1 MGECESMRFDAG
13 CTTYFIP
20 LGQSVYGRQLMPG
33 PQPMPETA
41 PDLPAAQPHRALY
54 RRFRAQRFG
63 ELVGQDPIVT
73 TLRNAV
79 GGDRIAHAYLFVGP
93 RGTGKTSTARIL
105 AKAINCT
112 DLGADGEPC
121 DACAACVSIRDG
133 RALDVIEIDA
143 ASHGAVEDAR
153 DLVMRALTAPSEL
166 RRRVYIIDEVHMLS
180 THAFNAL
187 LKLIEEP
194 PDHVV
199 FILATTDTHK
209 VPATVISRTQRH
221 DFRRLGEAAI
231 AGKLA
236 RIVSAEGTEADEA
249 ALSLIARLA
258 DGGMR
263 DAESILDQV
272 LSFADARL
280 TEVDVREA
288 VGLADDEAISTLLDA
303 YAAGDAPAALD
314 AISAMADAGRDLAQV
329 ASQAEGEAR
338 RRLLAS
344 ARDPQAAGR
353 LAAILRTVAEAAG
366 GGAREGRSRLLLE
379 LLAVEAATEGSRQ
392 PAPRPAPRPAASAPA
407 PPSRRADEPAP
418 AAPPPPTRAADPE
431 PAATEDPVPVSAVE
445 AAPVEAPQP
454 VSSGVGDVADLRA
467 HWAEVVER
475 ANPVIKPLLREC
487 RPIARDGA
495 RLTLAFP
502 EGRDF
507 MRSRIAQRSS
517 AIESLLT
524 DMFGGTFAIECVATN
539 LELEPL
545 TVAQAVGDP
554 TEDPEARALLE
565 GVLKITG
572 GELVDAPE
580 VR

>member
-1 MGECESMRFDAG
+1 M
-13 CTTYFIP
+13 
-20 LGQSVYGRQLMPG
+20 
-33 PQPMPETA
+33 
-41 PDLPAAQPHRALY
+41 PAAIQTPTAADGEPLAPHRALY
-54 RRFRAQRFG
+54 RKFRAQRFA
-63 ELVGQDPIVT
+63 ELIGQDPIVT
-73 TLRNAV
+73 TLRRAV
-79 GGDRIAHAYLFVGP
+79 TGDRLAHAYLFVGP

-112 DLGADGEPC
+112 AIGDDGEPC

-143 ASHGAVEDAR
+143 ASHGNVEDAR

-187 LKLIEEP
+187 LKVIEEP

-209 VPATVISRTQRH
+209 VPPTIISRTQRH
-221 DFRRLGEAAI
+221 DFRRIREGTI
-231 AGKLA
+231 VGKLA
-236 RIVSAEGTEADEA
+236 RIVTAEGAQADDEA
-249 ALSLIARLA
+249 LALIARLA

-263 DAESILDQV
+263 DAESLLDQV
-272 LSFADARL
+272 LAFAPERMTVA
-280 TEVDVREA
+280 DVREA
-288 VGLADDEAISTLLDA
+288 VGLADDDAISGLIDA
-303 YAAGDAPAALD
+303 YVAADAPAALD
-314 AISAMADAGRDLAQV
+314 RVASLADAGRDIAQV
-329 ASQAEGEAR
+329 AAQAEAEAR

-344 ARDPQAAGR
+344 AADPVAAGR
-353 LAAILRTVAEAAG
+353 LAGILRTVAEAAG
-366 GGAREGRSRLLLE
+366 IGAREGRARLLLE
-379 LLAVEAATEGSRQ
+379 LLAVETAAPAARVASAPHAEPAVASVAPAQRPPAPAPK
-392 PAPRPAPRPAASAPA
+392 PAPRVEPPAPKASTPVAATTEQPSAVAASGGDAGVESLR
-407 PPSRRADEPAP
+407 SR
-418 AAPPPPTRAADPE
+418 
-431 PAATEDPVPVSAVE
+431 
-445 AAPVEAPQP
+445 
-454 VSSGVGDVADLRA
+454 
-467 HWAEVVER
+467 WAEVVER
-475 ANPVIKPLLREC
+475 ASPVIKPLLKEC

-507 MRSRIAQRSS
+507 MRSRIAQRSG
-517 AIESLLT
+517 AIEALLG
-524 DMFGGTFAIECVATN
+524 DMFGGSFAIECVASN

-545 TVAQAVGDP
+545 TVEQAVGNPDD
-554 TEDPEARALLE
+554 DPEARALLD

>member
-1 MGECESMRFDAG
+1 MAQ
-13 CTTYFIP
+13 P
-20 LGQSVYGRQLMPG
+20 QS
-33 PQPMPETA
+33 MPEPAPTEPTA
-41 PDLPAAQPHRALY
+41 HSQRALY

-73 TLRNAV
+73 TLRKAIAT
-79 GGDRIAHAYLFVGP
+79 DRIAHAYLFVGP

-105 AKAINCT
+105 AKAINCL
-112 DLGADGEPC
+112 DRGGDGEPC
-121 DACAACVSIRDG
+121 DACASCVSIRDG

-221 DFRRLGEAAI
+221 DFRRI
-231 AGKLA
+231 ADAVISAKLS
-236 RIVSAEGTEADEA
+236 RIVDAEGAEADDA
-249 ALSLIARLA
+249 ALALIARLA
-258 DGGMR
+258 EGGMR

-280 TEVDVREA
+280 TEADVREA
-288 VGLADDEAISTLLDA
+288 VGLAEDEAIGTLIDA
-303 YAAGDAPAALD
+303 YVGGDVPAALD
-314 AISAMADAGRDLAQV
+314 AIAAMADAGRDLAQV
-329 ASQAEGEAR
+329 AVQAEGEAR
-338 RRLLAS
+338 RRLLVS
-344 ARDPQAAGR
+344 AREPAVAGR
-353 LAAILRTVAEAAG
+353 LAAVLRGVAEAAG
-366 GGAREGRSRLLLE
+366 PGAREGRSRLMLE
-379 LLAVEAATEGSRQ
+379 LLAVEAMAAPVAIAAPVAVAATAPPPVRAAASAPPPAEPVRPTARP
-392 PAPRPAPRPAASAPA
+392 PAPRP
-407 PPSRRADEPAP
+407 EPE
-418 AAPPPPTRAADPE
+418 PTRAAAAGVE
-431 PAATEDPVPVSAVE
+431 PIAI
-445 AAPVEAPQP
+445 
-454 VSSGVGDVADLRA
+454 GNGDVADLRS
-467 HWAEVVER
+467 HWAELVER
-475 ANPVIKPLLREC
+475 ATPVLKPLLREC

-507 MRSRIAQRSS
+507 MRSRISQRAA
-517 AIESLLT
+517 AIEALLT
-524 DMFGGTFAIECVATN
+524 DMFGGSFAIECVATN

-545 TVAQAVGDP
+545 TVEQAVGSPSD
-554 TEDPEARALLE
+554 DPEAQALLE

>member
-1 MGECESMRFDAG
+1 
-13 CTTYFIP
+13 
-20 LGQSVYGRQLMPG
+20 MP
-33 PQPMPETA
+33 PAQPMPTV
-41 PDLPAAQPHRALY
+41 PDDVPTTHNRALY

-63 ELVGQDPIVT
+63 EVVGQDPIVT
-73 TLRNAV
+73 TLRRAV
-79 GGDRIAHAYLFVGP
+79 TGDRLAHAYLFVGP

-112 DLGADGEPC
+112 ALGADGEPC
-121 DACAACVSIRDG
+121 DACSACVSIREG

-143 ASHGAVEDAR
+143 ASHGLVEDAR

-166 RRRVYIIDEVHMLS
+166 RKRIYIIDEVHMLS

-209 VPATVISRTQRH
+209 VPATIISRTQRH
-221 DFRRLGEAAI
+221 DFRRMADAI
-231 AGKLA
+231 IVGKLT
-236 RIVSAEGTEADEA
+236 RIIASEGAEADED
-249 ALSLIARLA
+249 ALALIARLA

-263 DAESILDQV
+263 DAESLLDQV
-272 LSFADARL
+272 LSFASGRL
-280 TEVDVREA
+280 TAADVREA
-288 VGLADDEAISTLLDA
+288 VGLADDSAIGALVDA
-303 YAAGDAPAALD
+303 YLAADAPAALGRV
-314 AISAMADAGRDLAQV
+314 AELADAGRDMAQV
-329 ASQAEGEAR
+329 AAQAEEEAR

-344 ARDPQAAGR
+344 AADPNAARR
-353 LAAILRTVAEAAG
+353 LAVILRTLAEAAG
-366 GGAREGRSRLLLE
+366 VGAREGRARLWLE
-379 LLAVEAATEGSRQ
+379 LLSVEQGGATSPPRPEAVAVPSVA
-392 PAPRPAPRPAASAPA
+392 PAPASAPA
-407 PPSRRADEPAP
+407 EPRRAPTPA
-418 AAPPPPTRAADPE
+418 ARAEAPPPAAAV
-431 PAATEDPVPVSAVE
+431 PATLT
-445 AAPVEAPQP
+445 
-454 VSSGVGDVADLRA
+454 GNGDVAELRA
-467 HWAEVVER
+467 QWAQVVDR
-475 ANPVIKPLLREC
+475 ASPVLKPLLREC

-507 MRSRIAQRSS
+507 IRSRIAQRAG

-524 DMFGGTFAIECVATN
+524 DMFGGAFAIECVASN

-545 TVAQAVGDP
+545 TVEQAIAGD
-554 TEDPEARALLE
+554 TDDPDARALLE

>member
-1 MGECESMRFDAG
+1 MAAA
-13 CTTYFIP
+13 P
-20 LGQSVYGRQLMPG
+20 
-33 PQPMPETA
+33 PMPTDDA
-41 PDLPAAQPHRALY
+41 TPHRALY
-54 RRFRAQRFG
+54 RKFRAQRFG
-63 ELVGQDPIVT
+63 ELIGQDPIVT
-73 TLRNAV
+73 TLRRAV
-79 GGDRIAHAYLFVGP
+79 SGDRIAHAYLFVGP

-121 DACAACVSIRDG
+121 DACPSCVAIRDG
-133 RALDVIEIDA
+133 RAMDVIEIDA

-153 DLVMRALTAPSEL
+153 DLVMRALTAPSEM

-209 VPATVISRTQRH
+209 VPATIISRTQRH
-221 DFRRLGEAAI
+221 DFRRLPATTI
-231 AGKLA
+231 VGKLA
-236 RIVSAEGTEADEA
+236 RICAAEGADADPE

-263 DAESILDQV
+263 DAESLLDQC
-272 LSFADARL
+272 LAFADGRL
-280 TEVDVREA
+280 TVNDVRAA
-288 VGLADDEAISTLLDA
+288 VGLADDADVAALVDA
-303 YAAGDAPAALD
+303 YAAGDTAAALD
-314 AISAMADAGRDLAQV
+314 RVAALADAGRDLAQV
-329 ASQAEGEAR
+329 AAQAEQEAR
-338 RRLLAS
+338 ARLLAS
-344 ARDPQAAGR
+344 AADPVAAR
-353 LAAILRTVAEAAG
+353 SLATILRALGEAAG
-366 GGAREGRSRLLLE
+366 AGSREGRTRLELE
-379 LLAVEAATEGSRQ
+379 LLAVDAAHPGVPISV
-392 PAPRPAPRPAASAPA
+392 AAPA
-407 PPSRRADEPAP
+407 PAPAPAAVTRRAAPPRDSRPEPTPQPGPAPERSRP
-418 AAPPPPTRAADPE
+418 AAPPP
-431 PAATEDPVPVSAVE
+431 ATP
-445 AAPVEAPQP
+445 APVAAMGD
-454 VSSGVGDVADLRA
+454 GVDGLRA
-467 HWAEVVER
+467 RWAEVVER
-475 ANPVIKPLLREC
+475 ASPVIKPLLKEC

-507 MRSRIAQRSS
+507 MRSRISQR
-517 AIESLLT
+517 AGQIEGLLT
-524 DMFGGTFAIECVATN
+524 DMFGGSFAIECVASN

-545 TVAQAVGDP
+545 TVEQAIGSPDD
-554 TEDPEARALLE
+554 DPEARALIE

>member
-1 MGECESMRFDAG
+1 MSAGE
-13 CTTYFIP
+13 
-20 LGQSVYGRQLMPG
+20 SVYGSPLMPAAV
-33 PQPMPETA
+33 QMPTA
-41 PDLPAAQPHRALY
+41 ADGEALAPHRALY
-54 RRFRAQRFG
+54 RKFRAQRFV
-63 ELVGQDPIVT
+63 ELIGQDPIVT
-73 TLRNAV
+73 TLRHAV
-79 GGDRIAHAYLFVGP
+79 TGDRLAHAYLFVGP

-112 DLGADGEPC
+112 AIGEDGEPC
-121 DACAACVSIRDG
+121 DACAACVAIRDG

-143 ASHGAVEDAR
+143 ASHGNVEDAR

-209 VPATVISRTQRH
+209 VPPTIISRTQRH
-221 DFRRLGEAAI
+221 DFRRIGEETI
-231 AGKLA
+231 VGKLA
-236 RIVSAEGTEADEA
+236 RIMAAEGAEADEE
-249 ALSLIARLA
+249 ALALIARLA

-263 DAESILDQV
+263 DAESLLDQV
-272 LSFADARL
+272 LAFAPERL
-280 TEVDVREA
+280 TVADVREA
-288 VGLADDEAISTLLDA
+288 VGLADDRAISRLIDA
-303 YAAGDAPAALD
+303 YVAADAPAALD
-314 AISAMADAGRDLAQV
+314 QVARLADAGRDIAQV
-329 ASQAEGEAR
+329 AAQAEAEAR

-344 ARDPQAAGR
+344 AADPVAAGR
-353 LAAILRTVAEAAG
+353 LATILRAVAEAAG
-366 GGAREGRSRLLLE
+366 IGAREGRARLILE
-379 LLAVEAATEGSRQ
+379 LLAVETTAPAGQARTA
-392 PAPRPAPRPAASAPA
+392 PAPRAEAESIAPSPAPTSAPRRERA
-407 PPSRRADEPAP
+407 PPKA
-418 AAPPPPTRAADPE
+418 
-431 PAATEDPVPVSAVE
+431 PVPVAVPTE
-445 AAPVEAPQP
+445 PPTARTASGDAGVEY
-454 VSSGVGDVADLRA
+454 LRSR
-467 HWAEVVER
+467 WAEVVER
-475 ANPVIKPLLREC
+475 ASPVIKPLLKEC

-507 MRSRIAQRSS
+507 MRSRISQRSG
-517 AIESLLT
+517 AIEALLS
-524 DMFGGTFAIECVATN
+524 DMFDGSFAIECVASN

-545 TVAQAVGDP
+545 TVEQAVGSPDD
-554 TEDPEARALLE
+554 DPEARALLD